1 MSEPEAIDLLSL
13 QQITTDLATSAR
25 ELNDA
30 ARNIAEATRT
40 QSNTSTITVN
50 AGGLSAGLAL
60 SGVGTCLMVILLLG
74 MWLIWSESGRRSE
87 QNAWVNVWQ
96 SKMAA
101 YDAKI
106 AELKEKEK

>member
-1 MSEPEAIDLLSL
+1 VSEPEAIDLLSL

-30 ARNIAEATRT
+30 AKNIAEATRS

-60 SGVGTCLMVILLLG
+60 SGVGTCLMMILLLG
-74 MWLIWSESGRRSE
+74 IWQMRAESDRKATQDAWLSVFQAEIAAIKSE
-87 QNAWVNVWQ
+87 V
-96 SKMAA
+96 KAA
-101 YDAKI
+101 KG
-106 AELKEKEK
+106 EK